1 MQFHRFKKVV
11 SQSLI
16 LMEGYHTVPDRVVK
30 ESQTRTIY
38 PEDLTWERKRQKTVL
53 DHENPGEIIEHCEHC
68 ESFSWENP
76 ESATLRKL
84 EE

>member
-1 MQFHRFKKVV
+1 MHFHRFKKVV
-11 SQSLI
+11 SQSFI

-38 PEDLTWERKRQKTVL
+38 SEDLTWERKRQKTVL
-53 DHENPGEIIEHCEHC
+53 DHGNPGKIIDHW
-68 ESFSWENP
+68 ESFSWENL
-76 ESATLRKL
+76 ESPTLRKL